1 MKTVGFQAG
10 EILLPRCDLEK
21 WSVVACDQFTSQP
34 EYWEEVERI
43 VGDAPSAYRL
53 IFPEALLSKVN
64 FEEKIDS
71 INQKMEK
78 YWNEGLFQS
87 YPDAM
92 IYVER
97 TLLDGS
103 VRKGILGLL
112 DLEEYDYRKGS
123 GSLVRATEGTVME
136 RIPPRVQIREH
147 ALLELPHVLVLVDD
161 PEKTVVEPVAERRK
175 TLQGL
180 YDFRLMQGGGRIRGW
195 LLDEVERERVTA
207 ALEKLGDPEKFR
219 EKYGVDAPVL
229 LYAVGDGNHSLAS
242 AKECWNRIKAGL
254 SPEEATGRGAGLSDA
269 GLEKKKR
276 AVSMAVGR
284 FYETY
289 PQYRGGT
296 KEDYENGAL
305 SAVTVL
311 SELGGF
317 DLAGMTGLFLGGA
330 AAGLPVLMDGFLS
343 TVSALLAVLIR
354 REAKDYLFA
363 SHISREPAG
372 KSVLEMLGLPA
383 PLHLGMHLGEGSG
396 AVAMIPLLKM
406 GASVYE
412 EMSTF
417 SDISVEQYVDYEK
430 EVRT

>member
-1 MKTVGFQAG
+1 MSDNTMTT
-10 EILLPRCDLEK
+10 ETI
-21 WSVVACDQFTSQP
+21 
-34 EYWEEVERI
+34 
-43 VGDAPSAYRL
+43 
-53 IFPEALLSKVN
+53 
-64 FEEKIDS
+64 EEK
-71 INQKMEK
+71 
-78 YWNEGLFQS
+78 FQS
-87 YPDAM
+87 YLKQIVPADRHAM
-92 IYVER
+92 ELAKKRWDSVAKPI
-97 TLLDGS
+97 GS
-103 VRKGILGLL
+103 LGILEDDIIRIAGIRRSASGITL
-112 DLEEYDYRKGS
+112 DKSALAVMCADHGVVAEGVTQTGKEVTRIVAENFTRGETSTSKMCRIAGTDLYPVDMGMDCEVIGVKQPDLHRIMDRKIARGS
-123 GSLVRATEGTVME
+123 GNIVREPAMSRGGCLQALVSGIKLAFTFRDMGYE
-136 RIPPRVQIREH
+136 
-147 ALLELPHVLVLVDD
+147 LLAAGEMGIGNTTPAAAMSAVL
-161 PEKTVVEPVAERRK
+161 T
-175 TLQGL
+175 
-180 YDFRLMQGGGRIRGW
+180 
-195 LLDEVERERVTA
+195 
-207 ALEKLGDPEKFR
+207 
-219 EKYGVDAPVL
+219 
-229 LYAVGDGNHSLAS
+229 
-242 AKECWNRIKAGL
+242 GL
-254 SPEEATGRGAGLSDA
+254 SPEEAT

-372 KSVLEMLGLPA
+372 KAVLEMLGLPA